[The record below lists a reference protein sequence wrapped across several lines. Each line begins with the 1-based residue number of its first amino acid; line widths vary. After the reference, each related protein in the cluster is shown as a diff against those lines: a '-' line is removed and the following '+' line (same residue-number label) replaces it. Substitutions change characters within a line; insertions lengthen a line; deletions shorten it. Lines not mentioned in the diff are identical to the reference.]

1 MMNLPILFA
10 AAAEKATVSDALP
23 YLMGF
28 VVVVVTLVILWALCA
43 STGLIL
49 QKVMPPAPVAQP
61 APARSQ
67 VVDDSV
73 PPEVLVVIAAAVT
86 AVVGKPRRIVSV
98 QPHNPAWSQAGR
110 QQIHS
115 SHNLR

>member
-1 MMNLPILFA
+1 MHFPILVA
-10 AAAEKATVSDALP
+10 AVAEKVPVSDALP

-28 VVVVVTLVILWALCA
+28 VVVVVTLAILWGLCA

-61 APARSQ
+61 TAARSQ
-67 VVDDSV
+67 VGNDSV

-86 AVVGKPRRIVSV
+86 AAVGKPRRIVSV